1 MPRSNAER
9 AAIDDIP
16 EPPASG
22 VAEACDALMIAGDTI
37 LSITAACAGI
47 RIKMVREQGWSP
59 EFAEKFA
66 QGLARAL
73 VNRSLAPSQG
83 WTSSLERL

>member
-1 MPRSNAER
+1 MST
-9 AAIDDIP
+9 AASEVIDDIP
-16 EPPASG
+16 EQPASG
-22 VAEACDALMIAGDTI
+22 VAEAGDALMIAGDTI

-66 QGLARAL
+66 QDLARAL
-73 VNRSLAPSQG
+73 VNRSLAPSQD
-83 WTSSLERL
+83 WTSALEGL